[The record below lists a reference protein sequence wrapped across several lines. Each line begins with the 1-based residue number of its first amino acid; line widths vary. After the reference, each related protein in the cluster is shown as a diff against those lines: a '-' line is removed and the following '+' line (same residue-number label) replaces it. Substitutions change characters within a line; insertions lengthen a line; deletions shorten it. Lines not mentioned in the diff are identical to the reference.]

1 MCKDTF
7 IGSPVKKKRGRTA
20 KTGIEGDHR
29 HRKTEQGLGKTL
41 QTIALLG
48 YMKHYKN
55 MASPHLVIVPKS
67 TLKNWMN
74 EFAKWC
80 PSIVTCCVIGDEKE
94 RNDVIHNVILPQ
106 KFDVCCTTY
115 EMVLKVKTQLKKLV
129 WKYIIIDEA
138 HRIKNEKS
146 KLSEVVR
153 EIKSKN
159 RLLITGTPLQ
169 NNLHELWALLNF
181 LLPDMFSS
189 SEDFDSWFTDGS
201 MQGNADIISRLHKV
215 LQPFLLRRIKS
226 DVEKS
231 LLPKKEVKIYVGL
244 SKMQREWYTKV
255 LMKDID
261 VINGA
266 GKVEKARLMNI
277 LMHLRKAAN
286 HPYLFDG
293 AEPGPPY
300 TTDQHLVDN
309 SGKMVVL
316 DKLLAKL
323 KQQGSRVLIFSQFSR
338 ILDLLE
344 DYCWWRQYQYCRLD
358 GNTAHVDRQESIDAF
373 NAPNSEK
380 FIFMLTTRAGGLGIN
395 LATADVVV
403 IFDSDWNPQSDLQA
417 MDRAHRIGQ
426 KKQVRV
432 FRLITENTVDERI
445 IERAEVKLRLDSIV
459 IQQGRIA
466 EAQKTLGKD
475 DMINMIR
482 HGAELVFATK
492 DSTITDD
499 DIDVILERAEV
510 KTAELNAK
518 MEELGESNL
527 RNLTFDN
534 KSVSTLHDMLL

>member
-1 MCKDTF
+1 MSTEEVVNEEEQMEVNEESAQQETSEDVKMAQEEDEEDEMEAEEGEDSLESKFEADSFKRFELLLKKTENFSHCLSAGDVAAYK
-7 IGSPVKKKRGRTA
+7 GRSPCEEERGRTA

-29 HRKTEQGLGKTL
+29 HRKTEQEEDEEMAEAAVREDTIMVFDKNPFYILNGEIKQLPFMFHYRDYQVRGLNWLISLQHNGINGILADEMGLGKTL

-146 KLSEVVR
+146 
-153 EIKSKN
+153 
-159 RLLITGTPLQ
+159 
-169 NNLHELWALLNF
+169 
-181 LLPDMFSS
+181 
-189 SEDFDSWFTDGS
+189 
-201 MQGNADIISRLHKV
+201 KV

-323 KQQGSRVLIFSQFSR
+323 KQQGNF
-338 ILDLLE
+338 
-344 DYCWWRQYQYCRLD
+344 
-358 GNTAHVDRQESIDAF
+358 H
-373 NAPNSEK
+373 
-380 FIFMLTTRAGGLGIN
+380 LGC
-395 LATADVVV
+395 VY
-403 IFDSDWNPQSDLQA
+403 
-417 MDRAHRIGQ
+417 H
-426 KKQVRV
+426 
-432 FRLITENTVDERI
+432 
-445 IERAEVKLRLDSIV
+445 
-459 IQQGRIA
+459 
-466 EAQKTLGKD
+466 
-475 DMINMIR
+475 
-482 HGAELVFATK
+482 
-492 DSTITDD
+492 
-499 DIDVILERAEV
+499 
-510 KTAELNAK
+510 
-518 MEELGESNL
+518 
-527 RNLTFDN
+527 
-534 KSVSTLHDMLL
+534 

>member
-1 MCKDTF
+1 
-7 IGSPVKKKRGRTA
+7 
-20 KTGIEGDHR
+20 
-29 HRKTEQGLGKTL
+29 
-41 QTIALLG
+41 
-48 YMKHYKN
+48 

-80 PSIVTCCVIGDEKE
+80 PSITACCIIGDEKE
-94 RNDVIHNVILPQ
+94 RNEVIHDVILPQ

-201 MQGNADIISRLHKV
+201 MQGNTDIISRLHKV

-300 TTDQHLVDN
+300 TTDQHIVDN

-316 DKLLAKL
+316 DKLLKKL

-338 ILDLLE
+338 VLDLLE
-344 DYCWWRQYQYCRLD
+344 DYCWW
-358 GNTAHVDRQESIDAF
+358 
-373 NAPNSEK
+373 K
-380 FIFMLTTRAGGLGIN
+380 
-395 LATADVVV
+395 
-403 IFDSDWNPQSDLQA
+403 
-417 MDRAHRIGQ
+417 
-426 KKQVRV
+426 
-432 FRLITENTVDERI
+432 
-445 IERAEVKLRLDSIV
+445 
-459 IQQGRIA
+459 
-466 EAQKTLGKD
+466 
-475 DMINMIR
+475 
-482 HGAELVFATK
+482 
-492 DSTITDD
+492 
-499 DIDVILERAEV
+499 
-510 KTAELNAK
+510 
-518 MEELGESNL
+518 
-527 RNLTFDN
+527 
-534 KSVSTLHDMLL
+534 